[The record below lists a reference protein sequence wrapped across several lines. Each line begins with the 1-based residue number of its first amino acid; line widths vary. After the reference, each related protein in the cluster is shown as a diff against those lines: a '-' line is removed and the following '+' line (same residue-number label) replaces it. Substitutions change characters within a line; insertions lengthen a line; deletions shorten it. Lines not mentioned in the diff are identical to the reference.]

1 MKVSELITL
10 VGPFYF
16 PLMWDSQEEN
26 WYSDEENNPPLVE
39 NVFCVFT
46 VWQPAD
52 LLVSVWPLGQWY
64 C

>member
-10 VGPFYF
+10 VGPFYL

-26 WYSDEENNPPLVE
+26 WYRDEENHPPLVE

-52 LLVSVWPLGQWY
+52 LLVSVWPLGQW
-64 C
+64 CC